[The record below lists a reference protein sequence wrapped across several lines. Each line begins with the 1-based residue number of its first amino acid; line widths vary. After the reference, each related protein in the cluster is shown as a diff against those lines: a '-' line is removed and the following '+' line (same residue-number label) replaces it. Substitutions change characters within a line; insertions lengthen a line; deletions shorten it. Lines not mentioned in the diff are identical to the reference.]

1 MLYRPDNMTNEDRK
15 RFVEVCGKTSLY
27 LAEGK
32 PLTYIARE
40 LNLNPDQI
48 SHNIFEELFVI
59 RKSMGKKLFAKAM
72 IFTLFRK

>member
-48 SHNIFEELFVI
+48 SHNIFEELFAI

-72 IFTLFRK
+72 IITLFRK